1 MQRVGLDELDTQEGV
16 TYYWREAPFTG
27 TGYELR
33 PDGTLWSEIEFVG
46 GKQQGVSR
54 DWYPSGQRQS
64 ETEYYNGVA
73 YGTDRKW
80 DEAGRL
86 RRESHAEYGFRVAE
100 KQWDEAGRLILDFE
114 LKPGHPHYD
123 LLQNFRAAYGADPR
137 GDGSEGRGTEP

>member
-54 DWYPSGQRQS
+54 
-64 ETEYYNGVA
+64 
-73 YGTDRKW
+73 
-80 DEAGRL
+80 
-86 RRESHAEYGFRVAE
+86 
-100 KQWDEAGRLILDFE
+100 LILG
-114 LKPGHPHYD
+114 LVS
-123 LLQNFRAAYGADPR
+123 LGATSVR
-137 GDGSEGRGTEP
+137 DGIL